1 MFLLPGVETRESVA
15 LPRSLSRPASL
26 LLSCPHSLTLP
37 LLTSSPFTTIH
48 SLPRFTGLFPSVTNL
63 TIMFS
68 AACMLGGQ
76 DLRGQG
82 HCVLVTVVSPALNGC
97 SAPFGE

>member
-1 MFLLPGVETRESVA
+1 MFLLPGGETRESAA

-37 LLTSSPFTTIH
+37 LLTSSPFTTIQ

-76 DLRGQG
+76 ALRGRG